1 MGLRNQ
7 GVSPPQV
14 IPKTTPSY
22 HQPTKCRL
30 GARGAGGMKG
40 WFLETCYPDYVKISK
55 KTFGKEEYVTVPK
68 DKWEE
73 RHVSANEV

>member
-1 MGLRNQ
+1 
-7 GVSPPQV
+7 
-14 IPKTTPSY
+14 
-22 HQPTKCRL
+22 
-30 GARGAGGMKG
+30 MKG